1 MLKSRESVCWHVD
14 TFSVQGRKSDCL
26 VSFGNTSQRS
36 MCASEYFSLIM
47 RIFSEFTR
55 STLVSP
61 GVALTYDQKLNSF
74 TVCADES
81 FIFSA
86 RKVKKKKIT
95 VCVNYLTRSSMTHFL
110 CEVTASVSSQL
121 TEGRTRARGKCRTHR
136 QHSASSGRTY
146 VGTHWRIKIDPR
158 SNTRWTE
165 VLGTGGGRP
174 GCRWNQLSGCLGSNV
189 FKIAI

>member
-1 MLKSRESVCWHVD
+1 MCVRIL
-14 TFSVQGRKSDCL
+14 QSDNEDFL
-26 VSFGNTSQRS
+26 WV
-36 MCASEYFSLIM
+36 YSLHP
-47 RIFSEFTR
+47 RLSWSGTDVWSKTKFLHSLCR
-55 STLVSP
+55 WKLH
-61 GVALTYDQKLNSF
+61 LLCQKGK
-74 TVCADES
+74 
-81 FIFSA
+81 
-86 RKVKKKKIT
+86 RKKIT

-158 SNTRWTE
+158 SNTRWTK

-174 GCRWNQLSGCLGSNV
+174 GCRWNQLSGCWVATSSRLLIKRHGCHGD
-189 FKIAI
+189 

>member
-81 FIFSA
+81 FILCQ
-86 RKVKKKKIT
+86 KGKKKKNHRVCKLSHTKLDDTLSLWGDSQRFLSAHRGPDASEGGNVGHT
-95 VCVNYLTRSSMTHFL
+95 VSTLRP
-110 CEVTASVSSQL
+110 AA
-121 TEGRTRARGKCRTHR
+121 GRM
-136 QHSASSGRTY
+136 
-146 VGTHWRIKIDPR
+146 
-158 SNTRWTE
+158 
-165 VLGTGGGRP
+165 LGLTGG
-174 GCRWNQLSGCLGSNV
+174 
-189 FKIAI
+189 